1 MSDSD
6 FVDIL
11 RNNHLFS
18 ALPEE
23 IIIEL
28 AGSLELLTFRLG
40 ETILKKNDPGNG
52 FFIVYKGKVR
62 IVDDTV
68 DGKPIT
74 LAVLKEGL
82 GFGESSLFFNQPVS
96 ATVRSAAKLVLL
108 KLPSE
113 KFQSLVNRRPEI
125 GEKIKSVQTKQAE
138 FNFLKSQKLISG
150 LSPEKIQELI
160 SKITTQ
166 TKQANELIFDEGAIA
181 DAILFVREGQVRL
194 TKPSAGDRLLGV
206 RREAEMFGEM
216 ALLNDEARAE
226 RATAGQD
233 GCVLLQLMI
242 EDFKNV
248 IGDNDQ
254 VEENIAEYAQQQ
266 LLKREVM
273 LKAQE
278 DDVEEKFGH
287 SSYQLLNRGS
297 IEEGW
302 LFRASYPLTLVDQA
316 ELAGVACIDM
326 IARFFNREINNDLV
340 EQQNSSPNVE
350 DLHSIGHKS
359 ESQGLMSRL
368 VKLGNGNLNALN
380 IPAIY
385 SDPEYGLTVIYQI
398 GSKDI
403 LIAEPTRG
411 SKRIPREDFI
421 KRWNGEALTLT
432 VAPDFGAV
440 GDKAA
445 GLLKQFLPLM
455 KPHRSLITK
464 ILLITILVQL
474 AGVLPPFFT
483 QILVDNVLV
492 VGDYDLLVLMLVGLV
507 VATFL
512 VTVADSVRDFLSI
525 HLTRRITATL
535 FTRFFDHIL
544 SLPAQVLSKWDT
556 GSLTARFEENE
567 TVLDTMSSGA
577 LTVLMNS
584 FSVLVY
590 TPILVAMHPLLSC
603 VTIFFCLCISAIT
616 LLNAK
621 KIRRFEQMEFDLGVE
636 QESHTIEVIKGIDTI
651 KALAQ
656 EDEFIERGKDF
667 FARDMNLSYQKE
679 RFDQRLDFVIE
690 LLEAISN
697 ILVMGI
703 GAWFVVE
710 GKLTPGQ
717 LIAFASLSAMVTN
730 PIQELAGFYD
740 EWLEFKVAL
749 QRINDILSAKREQSQ
764 GFAVCPTIKG
774 SIKFDNVSFKYDAQS
789 SDNIIKNVDL
799 EILPGQKVAFV
810 GRSGSGKSTL
820 INMVNRILSPTSGR
834 ILIDDIDISTL
845 DVMSLR
851 RQIGVVEQSPFV
863 FSGTVR
869 ENITITNPSIPY
881 EAVVSAATLSGVHEF
896 ATNLPMRYDTKI
908 GEGGRAL
915 SGGQQ
920 QRLIIARALV
930 ADPKI
935 LILDEATAA
944 LDNESEKII
953 QKNLDMIMAGR
964 TTLAIAHRL
973 STIRNAD
980 LIVVLEDGQIVEK
993 GNHDD
998 LMNKQGFYYY
1008 LVSNSN
1014 EG

>member
-226 RATAGQD
+226 TATAGQD

>member
-40 ETILKKNDPGNG
+40 ETILKKNDPGDG
-52 FFIVYKGKVR
+52 FFIIYKGKVR

-113 KFQSLVNRRPEI
+113 KFQSLVNSQPEI

-194 TKPSAGDRLLGV
+194 TKPSTGDRLLGV

-226 RATAGQD
+226 TATAGQD

-350 DLHSIGHKS
+350 DLHSIGRKS

-368 VKLGNGNLNALN
+368 VKLGNSNLNALN

-603 VTIFFCLCISAIT
+603 VTIFFCLCII
-616 LLNAK
+616 
-621 KIRRFEQMEFDLGVE
+621 
-636 QESHTIEVIKGIDTI
+636 
-651 KALAQ
+651 
-656 EDEFIERGKDF
+656 
-667 FARDMNLSYQKE
+667 
-679 RFDQRLDFVIE
+679 
-690 LLEAISN
+690 
-697 ILVMGI
+697 
-703 GAWFVVE
+703 
-710 GKLTPGQ
+710 
-717 LIAFASLSAMVTN
+717 
-730 PIQELAGFYD
+730 
-740 EWLEFKVAL
+740 WL
-749 QRINDILSAKREQSQ
+749 R
-764 GFAVCPTIKG
+764 
-774 SIKFDNVSFKYDAQS
+774 
-789 SDNIIKNVDL
+789 
-799 EILPGQKVAFV
+799 
-810 GRSGSGKSTL
+810 
-820 INMVNRILSPTSGR
+820 
-834 ILIDDIDISTL
+834 
-845 DVMSLR
+845 
-851 RQIGVVEQSPFV
+851 
-863 FSGTVR
+863 
-869 ENITITNPSIPY
+869 
-881 EAVVSAATLSGVHEF
+881 
-896 ATNLPMRYDTKI
+896 
-908 GEGGRAL
+908 
-915 SGGQQ
+915 
-920 QRLIIARALV
+920 
-930 ADPKI
+930 
-935 LILDEATAA
+935 
-944 LDNESEKII
+944 
-953 QKNLDMIMAGR
+953 
-964 TTLAIAHRL
+964 
-973 STIRNAD
+973 
-980 LIVVLEDGQIVEK
+980 
-993 GNHDD
+993 
-998 LMNKQGFYYY
+998 
-1008 LVSNSN
+1008 
-1014 EG
+1014 

>member
-993 GNHDD
+993 GNHED